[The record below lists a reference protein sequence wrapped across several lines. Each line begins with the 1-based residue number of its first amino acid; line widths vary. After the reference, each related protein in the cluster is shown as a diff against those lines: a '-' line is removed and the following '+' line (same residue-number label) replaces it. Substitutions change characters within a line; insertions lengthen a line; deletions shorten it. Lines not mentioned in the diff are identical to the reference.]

1 MLTCSLATQK
11 YLKSMF
17 FSFLP
22 SIFQS
27 GRCFFIC
34 WRYVANFGILWHRK
48 APSGNKQ
55 ARPVCKFRANKKLII
70 VSPNKTNPK
79 KAMQFH
85 RYGIFLDCF
94 NMLQI
99 FNLIP
104 CPVVFSLGPLKSLP
118 AHDVSLPCFCWS
130 TSLGYHQAQASP
142 FALASSTFWQQ
153 KIVPRKINK

>member
-85 RYGIFLDCF
+85 RYGIFWWLLQYVADLQSDSMSCCF
-94 NMLQI
+94 LSWTI
-99 FNLIP
+99 EI
-104 CPVVFSLGPLKSLP
+104 V
-118 AHDVSLPCFCWS
+118 
-130 TSLGYHQAQASP
+130 
-142 FALASSTFWQQ
+142 ASSRRIAAVFLLVNLLGLPPSPGITLCLGVVDVLATR
-153 KIVPRKINK
+153 IVPRKINK

>member
-17 FSFLP
+17 ISFLP

-34 WRYVANFGILWHRK
+34 WRYVANFGILWHGK

-85 RYGIFLDCF
+85 RYGIFLIASICCRSSIWF
-94 NMLQI
+94 HVL
-99 FNLIP
+99 L
-104 CPVVFSLGPLKSLP
+104 FSLLDHWNRCQLTTYRCRVFVGQPPWVTTKPRHHPLP
-118 AHDVSLPCFCWS
+118 WRRRRF
-130 TSLGYHQAQASP
+130 G
-142 FALASSTFWQQ
+142 
-153 KIVPRKINK
+153 NKNRAP